1 MLMAIL
7 TEEIEADARSLL
19 QDCFVP
25 ACLVQQPARQ
35 KTLTVT
41 PILKNASQQHRP
53 N

>member
-25 ACLVQQPARQ
+25 ACLVQQPVRQ
-35 KTLTVT
+35 KTLTVKWI
-41 PILKNASQQHRP
+41 PS
-53 N
+53 